1 MDPSVNVEAM
11 TRDELRR
18 LAKSSAGKWRK
29 DGSVKTQPSLD
40 VRKTQSR
47 RRAKVA
53 KAARKR
59 NR

>member
-1 MDPSVNVEAM
+1 MNVEAM

-18 LAKSSAGKWRK
+18 LAKSSAGKWRE